1 MTDTPKVRSSIPSEA
16 STRHFDPVLKPDL
29 PALYAARA
37 ARLRSLA
44 EGHELEDY
52 LRLAAEVADAQAARV
67 SSVAPPEPAA
77 SRPDP
82 FAIARDGRW
91 LEHLDALIEALAGR
105 LPAPAAPH
113 LDALKVLPEAA
124 RKDEALALAEGRFDA
139 VSAAAAPFLWA
150 ALSLEVALQA
160 QAAPLPEITAESGE
174 SADCP
179 VCGGAPVASL
189 LHTGDRQGLR
199 YLHCSMCECEW
210 HVVRAKCTNCGDSGQ
225 VEYLSFDPAPAVVR
239 AESCGHCSGYLKLVS
254 QEKIPQAEVVAD
266 DLATLVL
273 DDAAQAEGYQRTGL
287 NPFALPQ

>member
-1 MTDTPKVRSSIPSEA
+1 MIDTPKVRSSIPSEE

-29 PALYAARA
+29 QVLYAARA

-52 LRLAAEVADAQAARV
+52 LLLAAEVASTQADRV
-67 SSVAPPEPAA
+67 LGVAPPESAG
-77 SRPDP
+77 SQPDLL
-82 FAIARDGRW
+82 AIARDERW
-91 LEHLDALIEALAGR
+91 LGHLDALVHALVGQA
-105 LPAPAAPH
+105 PAPALPH
-113 LDALKVLPEAA
+113 LEALSAMPVQA
-124 RKDEALALAEGRFDA
+124 RKDAALALAEGRFDA
-139 VSAAAAPFLWA
+139 VSAAAAPFVWA
-150 ALSLEVALQA
+150 ALSLEVALA
-160 QAAPLPEITAESGE
+160 ARAAPLPFISADAGE

-210 HVVRAKCTNCGDSGQ
+210 HMVRAKCTNCGDSGQ